1 MAGLVHPESIELWRD
16 WARSRGGLP
25 RRRGSVADAVRTL
38 RGTRGRDDH
47 WEEPRWVLHSREGE
61 TSARVVIGLED
72 ASPRSRAALLA
83 FLPYLR
89 VGVDVIAPRGLIAP
103 ELGGHDWRR
112 RAFESARDAVP
123 SDAAAVVTAGQG
135 GPTGAA
141 LHSVAERR
149 GLQSFVVQTDVL
161 TPYAAPLPA
170 EATVL
175 SWSADDADFWR
186 SGREDL
192 TLLAVGSQRLWQ
204 LGHHSGE
211 DDPTAEGT
219 GKGRGGGGGG
229 GEDDAETRSEDGA
242 RTRADAGA
250 DASDEGVE
258 HQADP
263 TSVPSPVVLGQLSRI
278 ELPSRLA
285 ARAASSFCRDG
296 VARYLPEAGET
307 GRLARTQHR
316 LWERRGIEVLPAG
329 TDPLTLRAPVVSIL
343 AAEVLEVAARGGE
356 AWVHAPGAPGWVH
369 EFWHRYGMRRHGTP
383 TPAPTMP
390 EEEPAARIAR
400 EVENR
405 VEGVA

>member
-16 WARSRGGLP
+16 WARSRGGMA
-25 RRRGSVADAVRTL
+25 RRRRSVADAVRTL
-38 RGTRGRDDH
+38 RGTRGRDDP

-61 TSARVVIGLED
+61 TSARVAIGLED

-103 ELGGHDWRR
+103 ELDGPAWRR

-123 SDAAAVVTAGQG
+123 SDAAAVMTAGQG

-170 EATVL
+170 EATL
-175 SWSADDADFWR
+175 LAWTADDADFWR

-192 TLLAVGSQRLWQ
+192 TLLPVGSQRLWQ

-211 DDPTAEGT
+211 GDVTEASAEQ
-219 GKGRGGGGGG
+219 
-229 GEDDAETRSEDGA
+229 DAA
-242 RTRADAGA
+242 RTVDETASEPADEAAERTGPSA
-250 DASDEGVE
+250 
-258 HQADP
+258 
-263 TSVPSPVVLGQLSRI
+263 VPSPVVLGQLARI

-285 ARAASSFCRDG
+285 ARAASTFCRDG
-296 VARYLPEAGET
+296 AARYLPEAGET

-316 LWERRGIEVLPAG
+316 LWERRGIEVLDAG

-343 AAEVLEVAARGGE
+343 ASEILEVAARGGE

-383 TPAPTMP
+383 TPAPVLP

-405 VEGVA
+405 VEGDD

>member
-16 WARSRGGLP
+16 WARSRGGMP

-89 VGVDVIAPRGLIAP
+89 VGVDVVAPRGLIAP
-103 ELGGHDWRR
+103 ELDGPAWRR

-123 SDAAAVVTAGQG
+123 SDAAAVITAGQG
-135 GPTGAA
+135 GPTGSA

-170 EATVL
+170 EATL
-175 SWSADDADFWR
+175 LAWTADDADFWR

-192 TLLAVGSQRLWQ
+192 TLLPVGSQRLWQ

-211 DDPTAEGT
+211 GDVTEASAEPGAAGTADET
-219 GKGRGGGGGG
+219 A
-229 GEDDAETRSEDGA
+229 AEAADEAAAGAAEHTASEPADGA
-242 RTRADAGA
+242 AERTGPSA
-250 DASDEGVE
+250 
-258 HQADP
+258 
-263 TSVPSPVVLGQLSRI
+263 VPSPVVLGQLSRI

-285 ARAASSFCRDG
+285 ARAASTFCRDG
-296 VARYLPEAGET
+296 AARYLPEAGET
-307 GRLARTQHR
+307 GRLARAQHR
-316 LWERRGIEVLPAG
+316 LWERRGIEVLDAG

-343 AAEVLEVAARGGE
+343 ASEILEVAARGGE

-383 TPAPTMP
+383 TPAPVLP

-400 EVENR
+400 ELDAVVES
-405 VEGVA
+405 

>member
-1 MAGLVHPESIELWRD
+1 M
-16 WARSRGGLP
+16 
-25 RRRGSVADAVRTL
+25 
-38 RGTRGRDDH
+38 
-47 WEEPRWVLHSREGE
+47 LHSRDGE

-103 ELGGHDWRR
+103 ELDGPAWRR

-161 TPYAAPLPA
+161 TPYAAPLPT

-211 DDPTAEGT
+211 DDPA
-219 GKGRGGGGGG
+219 
-229 GEDDAETRSEDGA
+229 ADGA
-242 RTRADAGA
+242 PGSADTASRASADPASRAGEGA
-250 DASDEGVE
+250 DPSTDAPTDPSADVTEDR
-258 HQADP
+258 ADP

-296 VARYLPEAGET
+296 AARYLPEAEET

-383 TPAPTMP
+383 TPAPAMP

>member
-1 MAGLVHPESIELWRD
+1 M
-16 WARSRGGLP
+16 
-25 RRRGSVADAVRTL
+25 
-38 RGTRGRDDH
+38 
-47 WEEPRWVLHSREGE
+47 LHSRDGE

-103 ELGGHDWRR
+103 ELDGPAWRR

-211 DDPTAEGT
+211 DDPA
-219 GKGRGGGGGG
+219 
-229 GEDDAETRSEDGA
+229 ADGA
-242 RTRADAGA
+242 PGSADTASRASADPASRAGEGA
-250 DASDEGVE
+250 DPSADVTEDRT
-258 HQADP
+258 DP

-383 TPAPTMP
+383 TPAPAMP